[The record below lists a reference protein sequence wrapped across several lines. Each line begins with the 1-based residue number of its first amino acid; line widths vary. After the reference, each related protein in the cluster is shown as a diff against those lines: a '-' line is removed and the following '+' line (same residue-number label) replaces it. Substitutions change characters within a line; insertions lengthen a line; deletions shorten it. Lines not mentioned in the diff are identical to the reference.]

1 MDRRGGRE
9 KSDRLGQRA
18 WDGGRR
24 ETGVREVG
32 EGGRPRGPV
41 REAGYGIGVL
51 MIVRENATV
60 SPNDLHESE
69 RIGPVVRARGRGATT
84 RQNLWRLVYSSVRKR
99 AMPFTTASGIVAV
112 GDACSASLRMTRSF
126 IVHWHV

>member
-1 MDRRGGRE
+1 MDRRGGKG
-9 KSDRLGQRA
+9 KSERLGQRA

-51 MIVRENATV
+51 VIVGKMQQSAPTICTKV
-60 SPNDLHESE
+60 S
-69 RIGPVVRARGRGATT
+69 A
-84 RQNLWRLVYSSVRKR
+84 
-99 AMPFTTASGIVAV
+99 
-112 GDACSASLRMTRSF
+112 
-126 IVHWHV
+126 